1 VLRSE
6 VPDVFAR
13 ADVLV
18 NNMRAGAT
26 DKVVYEAC
34 ASCVP
39 ALASNP
45 AFDSL
50 LPDELRFDR
59 DDPRSLA
66 DRLAGLA
73 RRAPEERR
81 GLGHELREKVAASHS
96 VGSWADAVVEAAR
109 G

>member
-1 VLRSE
+1 
-6 VPDVFAR
+6 
-13 ADVLV
+13 
-18 NNMRAGAT
+18 
-26 DKVVYEAC
+26 
-34 ASCVP
+34 VP
-39 ALASNP
+39 AIASNP

-50 LPDELRFDR
+50 LGEELRFDR

-73 RRAPEERR
+73 RLAPEDRR
-81 GLGHELREKVAASHS
+81 RLGHTLRERVATDHS